1 MRVSTSQITSSGV
14 REMLLRQ
21 SELQQT
27 QLQLSTQ
34 KRVLKP
40 SDDPVAATAINFL
53 RAEISQYEQF
63 EKNTDAAKASLVLE
77 ETALASSTNV
87 LFRINELLVSLGNG
101 TYSNDEF
108 DAIKVEIEVRRE
120 ELIGLANSRNAS
132 GNYLFSGSAINQQP
146 FVEDNTN
153 AISYQG
159 DQNQRLLRIS
169 SEVVVPLSDSGFDIF
184 VDVKNGNGTYSTTAA
199 IANTGTGII
208 STGSYAAPPNFLP
221 EPFDISFAIG
231 GGGQLEYTATGRV
244 SGTIFAGPT
253 VYQDGSAISFSG
265 VNLDISGVP
274 NAGDTFAVEPS
285 SSQDLFTSLQ
295 NIIDA
300 VDQFVDT
307 PVGRAALNNSLGS
320 AKSSIDRSMTNIDTV
335 RAKVGSRLNVIES
348 EELSNLTLL
357 LNSKTAL
364 SEVEDLDIVEASTRL
379 SQQVTVLEAAQAS
392 FIRVQNLSLFN
403 FL

>member
-21 SELQQT
+21 SELQRT
-27 QLQLSTQ
+27 QLQLATQ

-40 SDDPVAATAINFL
+40 SDDPVAATTINFL

-63 EKNTDAAKASLVLE
+63 GKNADAAKASLSLE
-77 ETALASSTNV
+77 ETALSSSTNV

-101 TYSNDEF
+101 TFGSDEF
-108 DAIKVEIEVRRE
+108 DAIKVEIEIRRE

-132 GNYLFSGSAINQQP
+132 GTYLFSGSAINQQP

-153 AISYQG
+153 SISYQG

-169 SEVVVPLSDSGFDIF
+169 SEVVVPISDSGFDIF
-184 VDVKNGNGTYSTTAA
+184 VDVKNGNGTYNTTAG
-199 IANTGTGII
+199 IANTGAGII
-208 STGSYAAPPNFLP
+208 STGSYSAPPTFLP

-265 VNLDISGVP
+265 VTLDISGAPV
-274 NAGDTFAVEPS
+274 AGDIFAVDPS
-285 SSQDLFTSLQ
+285 SSQDLFTSLK

-300 VDQFVDT
+300 VDQYVDT
-307 PVGRAALNNSLGS
+307 PAGRAALSNSLGS
-320 AKSSIDRSMTNIDTV
+320 AKSSIDRSMTQIDTV
-335 RAKVGSRLNVIES
+335 RAKVGSRLNAIES
-348 EELSNLTLL
+348 EEFSNLSLL
-357 LNSKTAL
+357 LNSRTAL
-364 SEVEDLDIVEASTRL
+364 SEIEDLDIVEASTRL
-379 SQQVTVLEAAQAS
+379 SQQITVLEAAQAS
-392 FIRVQNLSLFN
+392 FIRVQRLNLFN